1 MSESE
6 QTTFNRIQAILHND
20 RFIPNPLFPDRYPPP
35 FHSKGFRYVR
45 QVGGADIDRTE
56 EDEVAYIE
64 TICTGLYSQIDES
77 PSYMVQ
83 LDRKFTELLECRF
96 QLTGTGS
103 PFRELRSPELECK
116 VTERILHLLSRLP
129 ETPLEL
135 PGLPSGLPLVYFTQR
150 TAWEDPHAP
159 RWEDLKV
166 AVHLSIN
173 VIRVA
178 MCIVIHPWISKE
190 KLSEF
195 TNDIATL
202 LHTATLRSAAAK
214 TRTARYQ
221 WYLLRAFLW
230 ASWQRIVTMYFSVL
244 AAHQLVAGVDDGL
257 LSETYDLQSFSPI
270 PGISVQEMSKRY
282 ARQGMSHYMCG
293 WAFELLRKNP
303 VCIGM
308 DFRRFHK
315 SYSDTFDRFP
325 ARCTSNAITSC
336 VGDHPHSCQRFVGL
350 IIRDQSAHDGGCIGC
365 EKLIWDESSYRSTPG
380 ARAVSLEDTVE
391 NKLRY
396 RTASNKTLAISHV
409 WSHGQGGRP
418 ETGMN
423 RCLHARYK
431 SIAISMGCDSYWM
444 DTPCIPA
451 DHVLRREAI
460 SNINKIFAESKA
472 TLVCD
477 RDLMEIELEGD
488 ISVELR
494 EIILVTTIICDWNV
508 RAWTFLEAFR
518 GRESIYLLCKGN
530 RTLSMRETIEIVH
543 REGSLDVAVLLLTIP
558 HLLPRVHRKID
569 WDSPLVD
576 KTPLYQEIT
585 KLFEPLY
592 RGFLTVENSGMLL
605 SHRPASRPGDDVVIW
620 SLLLDERV
628 YENAVDFW
636 RSRQGHSIRTSFLV
650 STAPRLNIWRLGW
663 APLSPRL
670 FHDLSAR
677 SEPRSMGF
685 NDIVS
690 EYGSI
695 TAEGLKANWLF
706 CKLGRIERIISKLP
720 LSVRA
725 LPGSNMKAI
734 CETFLQHY
742 RWGALLRP
750 VWEKRPNEPIPA
762 PNREEISRILVVV
775 CGTNDLPNNDTAW
788 QWKGVHE
795 WDLEERLPTFAYKKG
810 ILLV

>member
-1 MSESE
+1 
-6 QTTFNRIQAILHND
+6 
-20 RFIPNPLFPDRYPPP
+20 
-35 FHSKGFRYVR
+35 
-45 QVGGADIDRTE
+45 
-56 EDEVAYIE
+56 
-64 TICTGLYSQIDES
+64 
-77 PSYMVQ
+77 
-83 LDRKFTELLECRF
+83 
-96 QLTGTGS
+96 
-103 PFRELRSPELECK
+103 
-116 VTERILHLLSRLP
+116 
-129 ETPLEL
+129 
-135 PGLPSGLPLVYFTQR
+135 
-150 TAWEDPHAP
+150 
-159 RWEDLKV
+159 
-166 AVHLSIN
+166 
-173 VIRVA
+173 
-178 MCIVIHPWISKE
+178 
-190 KLSEF
+190 
-195 TNDIATL
+195 
-202 LHTATLRSAAAK
+202 
-214 TRTARYQ
+214 
-221 WYLLRAFLW
+221 
-230 ASWQRIVTMYFSVL
+230 
-244 AAHQLVAGVDDGL
+244 
-257 LSETYDLQSFSPI
+257 
-270 PGISVQEMSKRY
+270 
-282 ARQGMSHYMCG
+282 
-293 WAFELLRKNP
+293 
-303 VCIGM
+303 
-308 DFRRFHK
+308 
-315 SYSDTFDRFP
+315 
-325 ARCTSNAITSC
+325 
-336 VGDHPHSCQRFVGL
+336 
-350 IIRDQSAHDGGCIGC
+350 
-365 EKLIWDESSYRSTPG
+365 
-380 ARAVSLEDTVE
+380 
-391 NKLRY
+391 
-396 RTASNKTLAISHV
+396 
-409 WSHGQGGRP
+409 
-418 ETGMN
+418 
-423 RCLHARYK
+423 
-431 SIAISMGCDSYWM
+431 MGCDSYWM

-460 SNINKIFAESKA
+460 SNINRIFAESKA

-530 RTLSMRETIEIVH
+530 RTLSMREIIEIVH

-576 KTPLYQEIT
+576 RTPLYQEIT

-795 WDLEERLPTFAYKKG
+795 WDLKERLPTFAYKKG